1 MLKMAEN
8 LQDFRRILEKV
19 KKLRKGDLVL
29 VVWEDAKAFRE
40 DPYAEIVDVGFVVD
54 LVKGKLIITSE
65 KGLTE
70 HYKVAIPIGCI
81 KEIRKVKII
90 DDDFNK
96 MSIEEVGKD
105 FAFKSLVSDLPLN
118 GFLLKIREIY
128 HVKGNR

>member
-1 MLKMAEN
+1 MAEN
-8 LQDFRRILEKV
+8 LQDFKRILERV

-40 DPYAEIVDVGFVVD
+40 DPYAEIVDVGFILD

>member
-65 KGLTE
+65 RGLAE

-81 KEIRKVKII
+81 KEVRKVKII
-90 DDDFNK
+90 ENEFNK
-96 MSIEEVGKD
+96 MSFEKAGGD

-118 GFLLKIREIY
+118 GFLLKVKDAY
-128 HVKGNR
+128 HVKGDR

>member
-65 KGLTE
+65 RGVTE
-70 HYKVAIPIGCI
+70 YYKVAIPIGCI
-81 KEIRKVKII
+81 KEVRKVKII
-90 DDDFNK
+90 ENEFNK
-96 MSIEEVGKD
+96 MSFEKAGED

-118 GFLLKIREIY
+118 DFLLKVKDAY